1 MKILS
6 QQRWIKGLFEL
17 TWLISQAERC
27 TMQTA
32 ENQWQRTSS
41 SSCTSPRKSGKVLI
55 DSTGIVRKRKYLE
68 REEVLDEQQIPPP
81 VELAVR
87 LDVLDHHELR
97 RVVDE
102 NRQSYSEQHHLT

>member
-32 ENQWQRTSS
+32 ENQWQRTNS
-41 SSCTSPRKSGKVLI
+41 SSCTSPRKGGKVV
-55 DSTGIVRKRKYLE
+55 D
-68 REEVLDEQQIPPP
+68 
-81 VELAVR
+81 R
-87 LDVLDHHELR
+87 LDWTREKAKIPR
-97 RVVDE
+97 EGR
-102 NRQSYSEQHHLT
+102 SSG